1 MAKIFNLVFLTISSH
16 PAQRRFLTQYNKNMP
31 GPIDTLDAAAAAEL
45 GETSQKL
52 TATPAQ
58 YAELKATLLNESGSV
73 PLAKRF
79 RALFT
84 LRNLKSH
91 EAIDII
97 GQGRCLSVSSSKFRV
112 ADCYARIGFKDSSA
126 LLGHELAYV
135 LGQIDDPH
143 ALPVLESV
151 LRDEQQHPMVR
162 HEV

>member
-1 MAKIFNLVFLTISSH
+1 
-16 PAQRRFLTQYNKNMP
+16 MP
-31 GPIDTLDAAAAAEL
+31 GPIDALDAAAAAEL

-97 GQGRCLSVSSSKFRV
+97 GQGKGLSVSSPKFRV
-112 ADCYARIGFKDSSA
+112 AN
-126 LLGHELAYV
+126 
-135 LGQIDDPH
+135 
-143 ALPVLESV
+143 
-151 LRDEQQHPMVR
+151 
-162 HEV
+162 